1 MMTLEIP
8 GRQTIRAAHLVLD
21 FNGTL
26 AVDGHLVEG
35 VAGQLVRLSQHLE
48 LHVLTADTFGTTG
61 KQLEGLPV
69 TVKVIDVTE
78 QDRQK
83 ADYVMALGADR
94 VIAVG
99 NGRNDV
105 LMLKGSALGIGVI
118 QAEGAFY
125 EVLQSSQVV
134 CTSITDALSLLLNPK
149 RLEATLRN

>member
-1 MMTLEIP
+1 MIVLEIP
-8 GRQTIRAAHLVLD
+8 GRKAIQAAHLVLD

-26 AVDGHLVEG
+26 AVDGHLIEG
-35 VAGQLVRLSQHLE
+35 VTGQLVRLSKHLE
-48 LHVLTADTFGTTG
+48 VHVLTADTFGTVR

-69 TVKVIDVTE
+69 TVKVIDVAE

-83 ADYVMALGADR
+83 FEYVKELGADR

-125 EVLQSSQVV
+125 EVLHSSQVV
-134 CTSITDALSLLLNPK
+134 CTSITDALDLLLNPK